1 MHPAISY
8 ELATARI
15 ADLRH
20 QAQRDALAR
29 AVTGLSWSA
38 PRSHRN
44 QIPVSLRGWPGHRRR
59 ACQTRGHP
67 AASSRGAAAAY
78 SGSAARIWQTTTPPP
93 PSSAARPSQGC
104 P

>member
-8 ELATARI
+8 ELAKARI

-29 AVTGLSWSA
+29 AATRLSWSA

-44 QIPVSLRGWPGHRRR
+44 QIPVSLRSRPGRRRR
-59 ACQTRGHP
+59 ACQTRGNP

-78 SGSAARIWQTTTPPP
+78 SGSAAKIWQTTTPP